1 MTCYFRHMK
10 NVFTRA
16 GLEITDA
23 NKRAVDQAIHDLVG
37 VDYKNCSATWKK
49 VKQRLK
55 ADEEDFVSKLKQALS

>member
-1 MTCYFRHMK
+1 MK

-16 GLEITDA
+16 GIEITDA
-23 NKRAVDQAIHDLVG
+23 NKRAVDQVLHDLVG

-49 VKQRLK
+49 VKQRLG